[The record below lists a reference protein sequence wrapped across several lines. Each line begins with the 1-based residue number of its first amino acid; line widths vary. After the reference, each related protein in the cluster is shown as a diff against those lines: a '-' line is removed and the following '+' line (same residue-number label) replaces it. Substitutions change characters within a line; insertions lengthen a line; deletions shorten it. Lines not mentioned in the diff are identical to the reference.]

1 MTTKRKPERIPMRF
15 VEAVVD
21 GARRRVLVAADQM
34 AAARL
39 KARKFNKHDL
49 VFAELRQPR
58 NPKFHRFVHAFAI
71 AIAENVEAFEG
82 LDPHTVIKRIQ
93 LEGSIGCDE
102 LFIQAHGQTFPYR
115 IPRSLSF
122 ESMDEGEFQEVY
134 GQLREYVIR
143 TYWPGCTEY
152 QIEQMAQFIEDRAA

>member
-1 MTTKRKPERIPMRF
+1 MTRKPERIPLRF
-15 VEAVVD
+15 VEALVD
-21 GARRRVLVAADQM
+21 GVRRRVLVAADQM

-39 KARKFNKHDL
+39 KARKFNSGSL

-58 NPKFHRFVHAFAI
+58 NPRFHRFVHAFAT
-71 AIAENVEAFEG
+71 AVAENVEAFEG

-93 LEGSIGCDE
+93 LEANIGCDE
-102 LFIQAHGQTFPYR
+102 LFIQAAGQTFPYR

-122 ESMDEGEFQEVY
+122 ESLDEGEFQELY
-134 GQLREYVIR
+134 SQLREYVIR

-152 QIEQMAQFIEDRAA
+152 QVEQMAEFAASAA